1 MPRLARLIRPLI
13 LSLLAVSALAQA
25 AEPARPRIGLVLGG
39 GGARGAAHVGILEVL
54 QKNRIPVDCVAGT
67 SMGALIAGAW
77 AAGMSPAAMR
87 EALSAV
93 DWGEMFIDNPEYA
106 ELSQRNK
113 LMARRY
119 LPGSE
124 SGVMTDGVK
133 YQTGVVTGQK
143 IKLFLNQL
151 VRANQGERNIE
162 DLPLPLSIVA
172 TDIGNGER
180 VVFRDGPLSQA
191 MRASMSV
198 PGLLAPV
205 DHQGRKLV
213 DGGLVDNLP
222 VAEVRERCQ
231 ADVVIAVNVG
241 TPLLKA
247 EEVGSRNFN

>member
-93 DWGEMFIDNPEYA
+93 DWSEMFIDNPEYA

-162 DLPLPLSIVA
+162 DLPLPLI
-172 TDIGNGER
+172 
-180 VVFRDGPLSQA
+180 
-191 MRASMSV
+191 
-198 PGLLAPV
+198 PV
-205 DHQGRKLV
+205 M
-213 DGGLVDNLP
+213 
-222 VAEVRERCQ
+222 
-231 ADVVIAVNVG
+231 
-241 TPLLKA
+241 TT
-247 EEVGSRNFN
+247 S